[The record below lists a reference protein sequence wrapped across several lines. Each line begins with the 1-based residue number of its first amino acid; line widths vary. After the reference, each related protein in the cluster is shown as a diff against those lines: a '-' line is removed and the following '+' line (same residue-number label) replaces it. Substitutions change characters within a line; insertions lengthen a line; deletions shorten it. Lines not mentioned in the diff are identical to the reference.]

1 MTPIP
6 HRHRDYHPRMTW
18 HWQLMVGFILLWS
31 LAVGGL
37 ISGIVWA
44 ISSLPFLPV
53 FGGIQP
59 CLCSGAQRPR
69 FAMCGASR
77 AGLAELVVPGPMPA
91 APASHDNHEARLP
104 PRRPPPIPARAP
116 GRAPFSNTRPLSV
129 RSPTYPVQ
137 LKDRRSDL
145 VPINPRFPNRPVYTL
160 PRGIAKAF

>member
-53 FGGIQP
+53 FGGITA
-59 CLCSGAQRPR
+59 LLVLWSAATSVRNVRR
-69 FAMCGASR
+69 F
-77 AGLAELVVPGPMPA
+77 
-91 APASHDNHEARLP
+91 
-104 PRRPPPIPARAP
+104 PRRPGGTGGAWPDAR
-116 GRAPFSNTRPLSV
+116 GTRE
-129 RSPTYPVQ
+129 
-137 LKDRRSDL
+137 
-145 VPINPRFPNRPVYTL
+145 PRQ
-160 PRGIAKAF
+160 PRGPTPASSSSADPGESTGPSTVL